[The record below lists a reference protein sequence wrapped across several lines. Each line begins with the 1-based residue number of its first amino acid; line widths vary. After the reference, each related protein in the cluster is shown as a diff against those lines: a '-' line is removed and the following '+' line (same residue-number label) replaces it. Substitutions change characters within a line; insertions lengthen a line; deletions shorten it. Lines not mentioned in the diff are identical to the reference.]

1 MSRTYSILKSI
12 MAKRIAWMF
21 FWAATIPTLFISF
34 WAYTAVNEV
43 ADDFNQKD
51 LSQMSQNYGL
61 NVRKNLTFAKQNLQ
75 KITQLI
81 GNTPQQSGL
90 TNIYLASSFHSI
102 ARVYDTDQLQTIFGQ
117 QRYDKHALIKAIHQE
132 KSSLLVIPNT
142 AKNRYPSIFIV
153 LPLST
158 VGSPKQ
164 YIVGE
169 ISHDFLWGNRSDYP
183 QSIGLC
189 VLGNTHD
196 DILAIKKIVFCSN
209 GALRLP
215 EAIEQRMAND
225 YLFAQWHLD
234 LHSDFQH
241 DDWQIVS
248 YRHQLST
255 AKKSLFNHKALIT
268 LAVFSVLLVMLI
280 GLLHINQTLKA
291 LENLSNSMRNI
302 LNGRFSKIDI
312 NQSSELAE
320 ITASFNE
327 MSASMEQQFNSL
339 QKLSAIDRE
348 MAYKLDVT
356 KIIDKIIL
364 RIETLC
370 PESSVAVFRI
380 HENNNEETQLSV
392 HTSRHMDL
400 PNNHIILPTS
410 EIHLIS
416 KHTAGYFCKKE
427 TANHWK
433 LKDLFVAEE
442 SFFWIY
448 PIFWQSEMYAFIS
461 IGQYAAFARSDY
473 KWKEIYELA
482 GRVGIAISTQS
493 REDKLLTQAQYDSL
507 TGLPNRILL
516 QDRLKTAIEKSN
528 ATGHTFWLAF
538 LDLDRFKFINDSIGH
553 NAGDIVLKAIAT
565 RLQAVVRETD
575 TIARFGGDEFI
586 MILQDAPTDHARM
599 EILKAIIN
607 ASATPLMIEGNEIF
621 ISASIG
627 IAIYPDDGKTNEQI
641 IKNADV
647 AMYRAKEMGKN
658 NFQFFTRFM
667 NKRVTD
673 RLLMET
679 HLRRALELNELT
691 LDYQAKVNIKTN
703 QIVGME
709 ALIRWESKALGLV
722 SPLHFIPLAEETGL
736 IIPIGE
742 WVLRT
747 ACEQTK
753 HWHNIGFSHLLVS
766 VNLSARQFKQKNLLT
781 SIKDTLNA
789 TGLPARSLELELTES
804 LVMNDVGNSMNIL
817 NGIRTIGVQLS
828 VDDFGTGYSSLSY
841 LKNLPLD
848 TLKIDKSFIDDIVHR
863 ADNVPIADS
872 IILLAKNLN
881 LKVVAEGVE
890 TIEQV
895 KYLEAHGC
903 DEIQGFYYS
912 NPVSHTDFETC
923 LKTQIQQS
931 NASD

>member
-1 MSRTYSILKSI
+1 MSRTASILRTI

-21 FWAATIPTLFISF
+21 FFAAAIPTSFISF
-34 WAYTAVNEV
+34 WAYTAVNEI
-43 ADDFNQKD
+43 ADDVNQKD
-51 LSQMSQNYGL
+51 LSQISQNYGF
-61 NVRKNLTFAKQNLQ
+61 NVRKNLAFAKQNLQ
-75 KITQLI
+75 KISQLLS
-81 GNTPQQSGL
+81 NTPQQSGL

-102 ARVYDTDQLQTIFGQ
+102 VRVYDNDQLQTVFGQ
-117 QRYDKHALIKAIHQE
+117 QRFDKHALIKAIHQE
-132 KSSLLVIPNT
+132 DSSLLVLPN
-142 AKNRYPSIFIV
+142 AEKNRYPTIFIV
-153 LPLST
+153 LPLTT

-169 ISHDFLWGNRSDYP
+169 ISHEFLWGNRSDYP
-183 QSIGLC
+183 ASINFC
-189 VLGNTHD
+189 VLGNTHE
-196 DILAIKKIVFCSN
+196 DILDIKKVVFCSN
-209 GALRLP
+209 GALSLP
-215 EAIEQRMAND
+215 KPIEQGVKND

-234 LHSDFQH
+234 LQTDFQH

-248 YRHQLST
+248 YRHQLVT
-255 AKKSLFNHKALIT
+255 AKKNLFNHKALII
-268 LAVFSVLLVMLI
+268 LALFSLLLVMFI
-280 GLLHINQTLKA
+280 GLVHINETLKA

-312 NQSSELAE
+312 EHSSELAE

-327 MSASMEQQFNSL
+327 MSASMERQFNSL

-356 KIIDKIIL
+356 KIIEKIIL

-380 HENNNEETQLSV
+380 HEHDEETQVSV

-400 PNNHIILPTS
+400 PNNHITLPKS
-410 EIHLIS
+410 EINLIQT
-416 KHTAGYFCKKE
+416 HTTGYFCKKE
-427 TANHWK
+427 SVNHWK

-448 PIFWQSEMYAFIS
+448 PIFWQTDMCAFMT
-461 IGQYAAFARSDY
+461 IGQYSAFARSDY
-473 KWKEIYELA
+473 KWKEIIELA
-482 GRVGIAISTQS
+482 GRIGIAISTQS
-493 REDKLLTQAQYDSL
+493 REDKLLTQAQYDNL

-528 ATGHTFWLAF
+528 ATGNTFWLAF

-553 NAGDIVLKAIAT
+553 NAGDIVLKAMAQ
-565 RLQAVVRETD
+565 RLKAVLSETD

-586 MILQDAPTDHARM
+586 MILQHETTDHARM
-599 EILKAIIN
+599 EILKSIIK
-607 ASATPLMIEGNEIF
+607 ASETPLIIEGNEIF

-627 IAIYPDDGKTNEQI
+627 ISIYPDDGKTNEQV

-709 ALIRWESKALGLV
+709 ALIRWESKALGLI

-736 IIPIGE
+736 IIQIGE
-742 WVLRT
+742 WVLKT

-753 HWHNIGFSHLLVS
+753 DWHNMGFSNLLVS
-766 VNLSARQFKQKNLLT
+766 VNLSARQFKQKNLLI

-789 TGLPARSLELELTES
+789 SGLPAHSLELELTES
-804 LVMNDVGNSMNIL
+804 LLMNDVGNSMNIL
-817 NGIRTIGVQLS
+817 NGIRAIGVQLS

-848 TLKIDKSFIDDIVHR
+848 TLKIDKSFIDDIVHHS
-863 ADNVPIADS
+863 DNVPIADS

-890 TIEQV
+890 TVEQV

-912 NPVSHTDFETC
+912 NPVNHHDFEAF
-923 LKTQIQQS
+923 LKAQALSS
-931 NASD
+931 N